1 MRHFLAGVRPGIL
14 FKRFV
19 FILFLTGFVANVV
32 QAQKQNQKGKNKEKP
47 PTIEELVASS
57 KKFDGLFTI
66 YQDTIT
72 GALQLLVRQNQ
83 LDKEFIYFSQVAN
96 GVIDAATFRGAYKEA
111 KVFKVTKYFDQLQFE
126 FQNTSFYH
134 DPAHPLSKSSDA
146 NISNSIV
153 ESEKILA
160 SDDHNNR
167 YLIKADHLFL
177 TETLSQVKPAKLPF
191 LQFFSFSLGTLD
203 KKKTRVN
210 AIRSYPKNTDVAVEY
225 VYSKSSV
232 LNPGSKAIADARN
245 VSINIWH
252 SFIEMPENDY
262 QPRYDDPRV
271 GYFTTQINDM
281 TSTSATPYRDLI
293 HRWHL
298 QKKDPDARLSEPVEP
313 ITWWIE
319 NTTPHNLRPTIKKA
333 GEKWNAIFAAIG
345 YKNAIVIKEQPDS
358 AEWDAGDIQ
367 YNVIRWVS
375 SPNPRFSGYGP
386 SFVNPRTGQ
395 ILGADIT
402 LEYTTLSQQLKGEK
416 VFEKAGLSFHGD
428 EGPLSGANS
437 HGYHGNC
444 TFGTYAQ
451 VQNQFGLMALH
462 AMGESEFDD
471 NRMIEEYLYFLVLHE
486 MGHTLGLNHNMK
498 ASQLHSLADINNPKV
513 TENDGLVGSVMD
525 YPAINFSL
533 DRENQ
538 GQYWPTRPGPYDE
551 WAIAYGYQNFENEEA
566 LDRLLARSTDSALAF
581 GNDADDMRWPG
592 KAIDPRV
599 NVGDMSNDAI
609 NYAVERIKLTREVAE
624 ELLLKYQEEGKSF
637 HELRNAYLLLTSQ
650 QYNAAHIISRYIGGV
665 YIDRSF
671 AGQSPGKMPFTPVEK
686 DKQKLAM
693 ESLAQHVFAAD
704 AFLVPNE
711 LYNHLQKQR
720 RGYNHFSNPED
731 PKIHQRVLAIQ
742 ESVLKHLLHHYT
754 LQRISDSEL
763 YGNNYALPTFMEDL
777 NQAIFS
783 DDIKGDVNSFRQN
796 LQLTYTKQVI
806 AILAG
811 KNKDKFS
818 PRSRSMAINNL
829 WQIKNWVQVPQGNL
843 ETIAHKRHLKLL
855 IDNALEQIQ

>member
-1 MRHFLAGVRPGIL
+1 MKHFLAGVWPGRL
-14 FKRFV
+14 YKHLA
-19 FILFLTGFVANVV
+19 FILFLTGFVVYST

-47 PTIEELVASS
+47 PTIEELVESS
-57 KKFDGLFTI
+57 RKFEGLFTI

-72 GALQLLVRQNQ
+72 GTLQLLVSDKQ
-83 LDKEFIYFSQVAN
+83 LHKEFIYFSQVAN
-96 GVIDAATFRGAYKEA
+96 GVADAATFRGAYKA
-111 KVFKVTKYFDQLQFE
+111 SKVFKITKYFDKLQFE

-134 DPAHPLSKSSDA
+134 DSAHPLSKAADA

-160 SDDHNNR
+160 SDEHTGR
-167 YLIKADHLFL
+167 YLIKADNLFL
-177 TETLSQVKPAKLPF
+177 TETLSQIKPAKLPF

-210 AIRSYPKNTDVAVEY
+210 QIRSYPKNTDVAVEY

-232 LNPGSKAIADARN
+232 LNPGSKAITDARN
-245 VSINIWH
+245 VSIDIWH
-252 SFIEMPENDY
+252 SFVEMPENDY

-271 GYFTTQINDM
+271 GYFTTQVNDM

-298 QKKDPDARLSEPVEP
+298 QRKDPSARLSEPVEP

-319 NTTPHNLRPTIKKA
+319 NTTPHNLRPIIKKA
-333 GEKWNAIFAAIG
+333 GEKWNEIFESIG

-416 VFEKAGLSFHGD
+416 VFEKAGLSLH
-428 EGPLSGANS
+428 ESQGPLSGAEN
-437 HGYHGNC
+437 HQYAGHC
-444 TFGTYAQ
+444 TFSTYAQ
-451 VQNQFGLMALH
+451 AQNQFGQIALS
-462 AMGESEFDD
+462 AIGKSEFDN
-471 NRMIEEYLYFLVLHE
+471 NRMIEEYLYFLILHE
-486 MGHTLGLNHNMK
+486 LGHTLGLNHNMK
-498 ASQLHSLADINNPKV
+498 ASQLHTLSDLNDPKV
-513 TENDGLVGSVMD
+513 TESLGLVGSVMD
-525 YPAINFSL
+525 YPAINFSP
-533 DRENQ
+533 DRDKQ
-538 GQYWPTRPGPYDE
+538 GQYWPTRPGPYDQ
-551 WAIAYGYQNFENEEA
+551 WAIAFGYQSFENEED
-566 LDRLLARSTDSALAF
+566 LESLLAHSTDSTLAF

-599 NVGDMSNDAI
+599 NVGDMSKDAI
-609 NYAVERIKLTREVAE
+609 NYAVQRIELTREVAK
-624 ELLLKYQEEGKSF
+624 ELLFKYRKEGKSF
-637 HELRNAYLLLTSQ
+637 HELRNAYLLLTTQ
-650 QYNAAHIISRYIGGV
+650 QYNAAHVISRYIGGV

-671 AGQSPGKMPFTPVEK
+671 AGQNPEISPFTPVEK
-686 DKQKLAM
+686 EKQKLAI
-693 ESLAQHVFAAD
+693 ESLASYVFAAD

-720 RGYNHFSNPED
+720 RGYNHFNSPED
-731 PKIHQRVLAIQ
+731 PKIHQRILAIQ
-742 ESVLKHLLHHYT
+742 ESVLKHLLHHHT

-763 YGNNYALPTFMEDL
+763 YGNSYALPTFMEDL
-777 NQAIFS
+777 NDAIFS

-796 LQLTYTKQVI
+796 LQLTYTRQVI
-806 AILAG
+806 ALLTG
-811 KNKDKFS
+811 NNKDKYS

-829 WQIKNWVQVPQGNL
+829 WQIKNWVQIPQGNL

-855 IDNALEQIQ
+855 IDNALEHIQ